1 MPRPDTIMY
10 VQGRPTRGR
19 QMLPPMKLDHIKT
32 LEAFREIIRLGSV
45 TAAARS
51 LGLSQPAVS
60 RLLAQFE
67 ADLGFKLF
75 HRSKGRLSPT
85 SQALL
90 LFEEVDLALQG
101 IERVSVLAGDIRQ
114 TNVGQ
119 LRVVAP
125 PSFAEGPLVKL
136 VATFLVKHPK
146 IHINIDSRTRP
157 TVMNLVA
164 TRTADCGFGKLP
176 LDHPGIRLRPLISS
190 PTVCV
195 LPPSHR
201 LAAGTRAIGAKDLV
215 DEPLIMV
222 GHRSGDTRV
231 QISRAFQEAGVH
243 PGVRVE
249 THNVGA
255 ACALAAEGVGIAIV
269 NELLSRRSLWTGVC
283 IRRFAPAIEQQ
294 YVFMS
299 SANVPETPLTEAFY
313 EHCRTSLSGRARS
326 RSRARTSA

>member
-1 MPRPDTIMY
+1 
-10 VQGRPTRGR
+10 
-19 QMLPPMKLDHIKT
+19 MKLDHIKT
-32 LEAFREIIRLGSV
+32 LEAFREIIQLGSV
-45 TAAARS
+45 TSAARA

-67 ADLGFKLF
+67 TGLGFKLF
-75 HRSKGRLSPT
+75 HRSKGRLLPT

-90 LFEEVDLALQG
+90 LYEEVDLALQG
-101 IERVSVLAGDIRQ
+101 IERVSVLADDLRK

-119 LRVVAP
+119 LRIVAP

-136 VATFLVKHPK
+136 VASFLLKHPK
-146 IHINIDSRTRP
+146 IHISIDSRTRP

-195 LPPSHR
+195 LPPLHR
-201 LAAGTRAIGAKDLV
+201 LAAGKRAITAKDLT

-222 GHRSGDTRV
+222 GHRSSDTRV
-231 QISRAFQEAGVH
+231 RIGRAFQEAGVH
-243 PGVRVE
+243 PNVRVE

-255 ACALAAEGVGIAIV
+255 ACALAAEGVGIAMV
-269 NELLSRRSLWTGVC
+269 NELLSRRSLWTGIR
-283 IRRFAPAIEQQ
+283 IRRFAEPIDQE

-299 SANVPETPLTEAFY
+299 SANVRETPLTEAFY
-313 EHCRTSLSGRARS
+313 EHCRTMLSVRVRS
-326 RSRARTSA
+326 KARTSLPP

>member
-1 MPRPDTIMY
+1 MR
-10 VQGRPTRGR
+10 
-19 QMLPPMKLDHIKT
+19 LDNIKT
-32 LEAFREIIRLGSV
+32 LEAFREIIQLGSV

-51 LGLSQPAVS
+51 LGFSQPAVS

-67 ADLGFKLF
+67 AELGFRLF
-75 HRSKGRLSPT
+75 HRSKGRLLPT
-85 SQALL
+85 SQALM

-101 IERVSVLAGDIRQ
+101 IERINVLAKDIRQ
-114 TNVGQ
+114 TNAGQ

-136 VATFLVKHPK
+136 VATFLTLHPK
-146 IHINIDSRTRP
+146 VHINIDSRTRP
-157 TVMNLVA
+157 TVMKLVA

-195 LPPSHR
+195 LPPAHPLS
-201 LAAGTRAIGAKDLV
+201 AGKRAIGARELAG
-215 DEPLIMV
+215 EPLILV
-222 GHRSGDTRV
+222 GHRGGDTRMR
-231 QISRAFQEAGVH
+231 ISQAFQQAGVH
-243 PGVRVE
+243 PDVRLE

-255 ACALAAEGVGIAIV
+255 ACALAAEGIGIAIV

-283 IRRFAPAIEQQ
+283 IRRFAPAIEQE

-299 SANVPETPLTEAFY
+299 SANVRETPLTEAFY
-313 EHCRTSLSGRARS
+313 LHCRAALSGRARPKPREP
-326 RSRARTSA
+326 RSA

>member
-1 MPRPDTIMY
+1 
-10 VQGRPTRGR
+10 
-19 QMLPPMKLDHIKT
+19 MKLDHIKT
-32 LEAFREIIRLGSV
+32 LEAFREIIQLGSA

-75 HRSKGRLSPT
+75 HRNKGRLVPT

-101 IERVSVLAGDIRQ
+101 IERISVLAGDIRE

-136 VATFLVKHPK
+136 VASFLAKHPK
-146 IHINIDSRTRP
+146 IHLTIDSRTRP
-157 TVMNLVA
+157 TVINLVA

-176 LDHPGIRLRPLISS
+176 LDHPGIRLRPLIVS

-201 LAAGTRAIGAKDLV
+201 LATSKRALSAKELA

-231 QISRAFQEAGVH
+231 RIGRAFQEAGVH
-243 PGVRVE
+243 PNVRVE

-269 NELLSRRSLWTGVC
+269 NEMLSRRSLWTGVC
-283 IRRFAPAIEQQ
+283 IRQFTPVIEQE

-299 SANVPETPLTEAFY
+299 SANVRETPLTEAFY
-313 EHCRTSLSGRARS
+313 EHCRAALSKRAQPKSRARS
-326 RSRARTSA
+326 S

>member
-1 MPRPDTIMY
+1 MQADPRPSL
-10 VQGRPTRGR
+10 
-19 QMLPPMKLDHIKT
+19 LPPMKLDHIKT
-32 LEAFREIIRLGSV
+32 LEAFRDIIQLGSV

-67 ADLGFKLF
+67 IALGFKLF
-75 HRSKGRLSPT
+75 HRSKGRLLPT

-90 LFEEVDLALQG
+90 LYEEVDLALQG
-101 IERVSVLAGDIRQ
+101 IERISALAGDIRK

-119 LRVVAP
+119 LRIVAP

-136 VATFLVKHPK
+136 VASFLLKHPK

-157 TVMNLVA
+157 TVVNLVA

-176 LDHPGIRLRPLISS
+176 LDHPGIRLRPLVSS

-201 LAAGTRAIGAKDLV
+201 LATGKKAVGAGDLA
-215 DEPLIMV
+215 DEPLILV
-222 GHRSGDTRV
+222 GHPGSDTRMR
-231 QISRAFQEAGVH
+231 IGRAFQEAGVQ
-243 PGVRVE
+243 PNVRVE

-269 NELLSRRSLWTGVC
+269 NELLSRRSLWTGVHT
-283 IRRFAPAIEQQ
+283 RRFAPAIEQE

-299 SANVPETPLTEAFY
+299 SANVRETPLTEAFY
-313 EHCRTSLSGRARS
+313 DHCRAALSKRAKSKPRM
-326 RSRARTSA
+326 SAAS

>member
-1 MPRPDTIMY
+1 MR
-10 VQGRPTRGR
+10 
-19 QMLPPMKLDHIKT
+19 LDNIKT
-32 LEAFREIIRLGSV
+32 LEAFREIIQLGSV

-51 LGLSQPAVS
+51 LGFSQPAVS

-67 ADLGFKLF
+67 AELGFRLF
-75 HRSKGRLSPT
+75 HRSKGRLLPT
-85 SQALL
+85 SQALM

-101 IERVSVLAGDIRQ
+101 IERINVLAKDIRQ
-114 TNVGQ
+114 TNAGQ

-136 VATFLVKHPK
+136 VATFLTLHPK
-146 IHINIDSRTRP
+146 VHINIDSRTRP
-157 TVMNLVA
+157 TVMKLVA

-195 LPPSHR
+195 LPPAHPLS
-201 LAAGTRAIGAKDLV
+201 AGKRAIGARELAG
-215 DEPLIMV
+215 EPLILV
-222 GHRSGDTRV
+222 GHRGGDTRMR
-231 QISRAFQEAGVH
+231 ISQAFQQAGVH
-243 PGVRVE
+243 PDVRLE

-255 ACALAAEGVGIAIV
+255 ACALAAEGIGIAIV

-283 IRRFAPAIEQQ
+283 IRRFAPAIEQE

-299 SANVPETPLTEAFY
+299 SANVRETPLTEAFY
-313 EHCRTSLSGRARS
+313 LHCRAALSGRSRPKPREPRS
-326 RSRARTSA
+326 A

>member
-1 MPRPDTIMY
+1 
-10 VQGRPTRGR
+10 
-19 QMLPPMKLDHIKT
+19 MKLDHIKT
-32 LEAFREIIRLGSV
+32 LEAFHEIIQLGSA

-67 ADLGFKLF
+67 AGLGFKLF
-75 HRSKGRLSPT
+75 HRSKGRLLPT
-85 SQALL
+85 SQALM

-101 IERVSVLAGDIRQ
+101 IERVNVLARDLRQ
-114 TNVGQ
+114 TNAGQ

-136 VATFLVKHPK
+136 VSSFLAEHPK

-176 LDHPGIRLRPLISS
+176 MDHPGIRLRPLVNC

-195 LPPSHR
+195 LPPAHR
-201 LAAGTRAIGAKDLV
+201 LAKGRRPLGARELA
-215 DEPLIMV
+215 DEPLILV
-222 GHRSGDTRV
+222 GHRGGDTRARIA
-231 QISRAFQEAGVH
+231 QAFQQAGVH
-243 PGVRVE
+243 PLVRLE
-249 THNVGA
+249 TRNVGA
-255 ACALAAEGVGIAIV
+255 ACALAAEGIGIAIV
-269 NELLSRRSLWTGVC
+269 NELLSRHSLWTGVR
-283 IRRFAPAIEQQ
+283 IRPFEPPIAQE

-299 SANVPETPLTEAFY
+299 SANVRETPLTEAFY
-313 EHCRTSLSGRARS
+313 AHCRALLTKPARAKSRGGRS
-326 RSRARTSA
+326 

>member
-1 MPRPDTIMY
+1 
-10 VQGRPTRGR
+10 
-19 QMLPPMKLDHIKT
+19 MLPPMKLDHIKT
-32 LEAFREIIRLGSV
+32 LEAFREIIQLGSV

-67 ADLGFKLF
+67 TELGFKLF
-75 HRSKGRLSPT
+75 HRSKGRLLPT

-90 LFEEVDLALQG
+90 LYEEVDLALQG
-101 IERVSVLAGDIRQ
+101 IERISALAGDIRK

-119 LRVVAP
+119 LRIVAP

-146 IHINIDSRTRP
+146 IHISIDSRTRP

-201 LAAGTRAIGAKDLV
+201 LATGKRAISAMDLV

-222 GHRSGDTRV
+222 GYRSGDTRV
-231 QISRAFQEAGVH
+231 RIGRAFQEAGVH
-243 PGVRVE
+243 ANVRVE

-269 NELLSRRSLWTGVC
+269 NELLSRRSLWTGVY
-283 IRRFAPAIEQQ
+283 IRPFAPAIEQE

-299 SANVPETPLTEAFY
+299 SANVRETPLTEAFY
-313 EHCRTSLSGRARS
+313 DHCRTALSPRAKS
-326 RSRARTSA
+326 KLRAPSSS

>member
-1 MPRPDTIMY
+1 
-10 VQGRPTRGR
+10 
-19 QMLPPMKLDHIKT
+19 MKLDHIKT
-32 LEAFREIIRLGSV
+32 LEAFREIIQLGSV
-45 TAAARS
+45 TSAARA

-67 ADLGFKLF
+67 AGLGFKLF
-75 HRSKGRLSPT
+75 HRSKGRLLPT

-90 LFEEVDLALQG
+90 LYEEVDLALQG
-101 IERVSVLAGDIRQ
+101 IERVSVLADDLRK

-119 LRVVAP
+119 LRIVAP

-136 VATFLVKHPK
+136 VASFLTKHPK
-146 IHINIDSRTRP
+146 IHISIDSRTRP

-195 LPPSHR
+195 LPPLHR
-201 LAAGTRAIGAKDLV
+201 LAAGKRAITAKDLT

-222 GHRSGDTRV
+222 GHRSSDTRLR
-231 QISRAFQEAGVH
+231 IGRAFQEAGVH
-243 PGVRVE
+243 PNVRVE

-255 ACALAAEGVGIAIV
+255 ACALAAEGVGIAMV
-269 NELLSRRSLWTGVC
+269 NELLSRRSLWTGIR
-283 IRRFAPAIEQQ
+283 IRRFAEPIDQE

-299 SANVPETPLTEAFY
+299 SANVRETPLTEAFY
-313 EHCRTSLSGRARS
+313 EHCLTMLSARVRSKAGTSLPP
-326 RSRARTSA
+326 

>member
-1 MPRPDTIMY
+1 MTRPVPRPDSIVY
-10 VQGRPTRGR
+10 VQGEPTRGR
-19 QMLPPMKLDHIKT
+19 QVLTPMKLDHIKT
-32 LEAFREIIRLGSV
+32 LEAFREIIQLGSV

-51 LGLSQPAVS
+51 LGMSQPAVS

-67 ADLGFKLF
+67 AELGFKLF
-75 HRSKGRLSPT
+75 HRSKGRLLPT

-101 IERVSVLAGDIRQ
+101 IERISVLAGDIRQ

-125 PSFAEGPLVKL
+125 PSFAEGPLVQV
-136 VATFLVKHPK
+136 VATFLAKHPK
-146 IHINIDSRTRP
+146 VHVNIDSRTRP

-176 LDHPGIRLRPLISS
+176 MDHPGIRLRPLITS

-195 LPPSHR
+195 LPPLHR
-201 LAAGTRAIGAKDLV
+201 LSGGRRSIGAKDLI

-231 QISRAFQEAGVH
+231 RIGRAFQEAGVH
-243 PGVRVE
+243 PIVRVE
-249 THNVGA
+249 TRNVGA

-283 IRRFAPAIEQQ
+283 IRQFAPWVEQE

-299 SANVPETPLTEAFY
+299 SANVRETPLTEAFY
-313 EHCRTSLSGRARS
+313 EHCRTALTGHARS
-326 RSRARTSA
+326 KPRA

>member
-1 MPRPDTIMY
+1 
-10 VQGRPTRGR
+10 
-19 QMLPPMKLDHIKT
+19 MKLDNIKT
-32 LEAFREIIRLGSV
+32 LEAFREIIQLGSV

-51 LGLSQPAVS
+51 LGFSQPAVS

-67 ADLGFKLF
+67 AELGFKLF
-75 HRSKGRLSPT
+75 HRSKGRLLPT
-85 SQALL
+85 SQALM

-101 IERVSVLAGDIRQ
+101 VERVNLLARDIRQ
-114 TNVGQ
+114 TNAGQ

-136 VATFLVKHPK
+136 VSGFLVQHPK
-146 IHINIDSRTRP
+146 IHINVDSRTRP

-195 LPPSHR
+195 LPPAHPLSGGR
-201 LAAGTRAIGAKDLV
+201 RPLGPKDLAG
-215 DEPLIMV
+215 EPLILV
-222 GHRSGDTRV
+222 GHRGGDTRMR
-231 QISRAFQEAGVH
+231 ISRAFQQAGVH
-243 PGVRVE
+243 PTVRLE

-283 IRRFAPAIEQQ
+283 IRRFEPLIEQE

-299 SANVPETPLTEAFY
+299 SANVRETPLTEAFY
-313 EHCRTSLSGRARS
+313 AHCRAMLAERARPKP
-326 RSRARTSA
+326 RERRPAP

>member
-1 MPRPDTIMY
+1 
-10 VQGRPTRGR
+10 
-19 QMLPPMKLDHIKT
+19 MKLDNIKT
-32 LEAFREIIRLGSV
+32 LEAFREIIQLGSV

-51 LGLSQPAVS
+51 LGFSQPAVS

-67 ADLGFKLF
+67 AELGFKLF
-75 HRSKGRLSPT
+75 HRSKGRLLPT
-85 SQALL
+85 SQALM

-101 IERVSVLAGDIRQ
+101 VERINVLAEDIRQ
-114 TNVGQ
+114 TNAGQ

-136 VATFLVKHPK
+136 VASFLSLHPN
-146 IHINIDSRTRP
+146 IHINVDSRTRP

-195 LPPSHR
+195 LPPAHR
-201 LAAGTRAIGAKDLV
+201 LSAGKRPIGARDLAG
-215 DEPLIMV
+215 EPLILV
-222 GHRSGDTRV
+222 GHRGGDTRMRID
-231 QISRAFQEAGVH
+231 QAFQQAGVRQT
-243 PGVRVE
+243 VRLE
-249 THNVGA
+249 AHNVGA

-269 NELLSRRSLWTGVC
+269 NELLSRHSLWTGVR
-283 IRRFAPAIEQQ
+283 IRRFAPTIEQE

-299 SANVPETPLTEAFY
+299 SANVRETSLTEAFY
-313 EHCRTSLSGRARS
+313 EHCRASLGRRRSGSPPPRRG
-326 RSRARTSA
+326 

>member
-1 MPRPDTIMY
+1 
-10 VQGRPTRGR
+10 
-19 QMLPPMKLDHIKT
+19 MKLDNLKA

-45 TAAARS
+45 TAAARG

-60 RLLAQFE
+60 RLLGQFE
-67 ADLGFKLF
+67 TELGFKLF
-75 HRSKGRLSPT
+75 HRSKGRLLPT

-101 IERVSVLAGDIRQ
+101 VERIRVLAKDIHQ
-114 TNVGQ
+114 TNAGQ
-119 LRVVAP
+119 LRIVAP

-136 VATFLVKHPK
+136 VATFLGLHPK
-146 IHINIDSRTRP
+146 IHINVDSRTRP

-195 LPPSHR
+195 LPPEHR
-201 LAAGTRAIGAKDLV
+201 LSKGRRPIAPKDLAG
-215 DEPLIMV
+215 EALILV
-222 GHRSGDTRV
+222 GHRSGDTRMR
-231 QISRAFQEAGVH
+231 ISRAFQQAGVH
-243 PGVRVE
+243 PMVRLE

-255 ACALAAEGVGIAIV
+255 ACALAAEGIGIAIV
-269 NELLSRRSLWTGVC
+269 NELLSHHSLWTGVC
-283 IRRFAPAIEQQ
+283 IRRFEPLIEQE

-299 SANVPETPLTEAFY
+299 SANVRETPLTEAFY
-313 EHCRTSLSGRARS
+313 AHCRAILSGR
-326 RSRARTSA
+326 SRAKPRARRPA

>member
-1 MPRPDTIMY
+1 
-10 VQGRPTRGR
+10 
-19 QMLPPMKLDHIKT
+19 MKLDHIKT
-32 LEAFREIIRLGSV
+32 LEAFREIIQLGSV

-51 LGLSQPAVS
+51 LDLSQPAVS

-67 ADLGFKLF
+67 AELEFKLF
-75 HRSKGRLSPT
+75 HRSKGRLLPT

-90 LFEEVDLALQG
+90 MFEEVDLALQG
-101 IERVSVLAGDIRQ
+101 IERINVLAKDIRE
-114 TNVGQ
+114 TNAGQ

-136 VATFLVKHPK
+136 VATFLALHPK

-157 TVMNLVA
+157 TVINLVA

-176 LDHPGIRLRPLISS
+176 LDHPGIRLRPLINS

-195 LPPSHR
+195 LPPAHPLST
-201 LAAGTRAIGAKDLV
+201 GKRAIGAKDLT
-215 DEPLIMV
+215 DEPLILV
-222 GHRSGDTRV
+222 GHHASQTRMR
-231 QISRAFQEAGVH
+231 IARAFQQAGVR
-243 PGVRVE
+243 PNVRLE

-283 IRRFAPAIEQQ
+283 IRHFAPAIEQE

-299 SANVPETPLTEAFY
+299 SANVRETSLTEAFY
-313 EHCRTSLSGRARS
+313 QHCRASLGRTRS
-326 RSRARTSA
+326 KPRPRRPA

>member
-1 MPRPDTIMY
+1 
-10 VQGRPTRGR
+10 
-19 QMLPPMKLDHIKT
+19 MKLDHIKT
-32 LEAFREIIRLGSV
+32 LEAFREIIQLGSV

-67 ADLGFKLF
+67 AELGFKLF
-75 HRSKGRLSPT
+75 HRSKGRLLPT

-90 LFEEVDLALQG
+90 LYEEVDLALQG
-101 IERVSVLAGDIRQ
+101 IERISALAGDIRK

-119 LRVVAP
+119 LRIVAP

-195 LPPSHR
+195 LPPAHR
-201 LAAGTRAIGAKDLV
+201 LATGKRAISASDLA

-222 GHRSGDTRV
+222 GHRNGDTRV
-231 QISRAFQEAGVH
+231 RIGRAFQEAGVQ
-243 PGVRVE
+243 PNVRVE

-269 NELLSRRSLWTGVC
+269 NELLSRRSLWTGVY
-283 IRRFAPAIEQQ
+283 IRRFAPAIQQ
-294 YVFMS
+294 EYVFMS
-299 SANVPETPLTEAFY
+299 SANVRETPLTEAFY
-313 EHCRTSLSGRARS
+313 EHCRSALSEPAKSKPRAPAS
-326 RSRARTSA
+326 S

>member
-1 MPRPDTIMY
+1 
-10 VQGRPTRGR
+10 
-19 QMLPPMKLDHIKT
+19 MKLDHIKT
-32 LEAFREIIRLGSV
+32 LEAFHEIIQLGSA

-67 ADLGFKLF
+67 AGLGFKLF
-75 HRSKGRLSPT
+75 HRSKGRLLPT
-85 SQALL
+85 SQALM

-101 IERVSVLAGDIRQ
+101 IERVNVLARDLRQ
-114 TNVGQ
+114 TNAGQ

-136 VATFLVKHPK
+136 VASFLAEHPK

-176 LDHPGIRLRPLISS
+176 MDHPGIRLRPLVSS

-195 LPPSHR
+195 LPPTHR
-201 LAAGTRAIGAKDLV
+201 LAKGRRPLGARDLAG
-215 DEPLIMV
+215 EPLILV
-222 GHRSGDTRV
+222 GHRGGDTRA
-231 QISRAFQEAGVH
+231 QIAQAFQQAGVH
-243 PGVRVE
+243 PLVRLE
-249 THNVGA
+249 TRNVGA
-255 ACALAAEGVGIAIV
+255 ACALAAEGIGIAVV
-269 NELLSRRSLWTGVC
+269 NELLSRHSLWTGVC
-283 IRRFAPAIEQQ
+283 IRPFEPAILQE

-299 SANVPETPLTEAFY
+299 SANVRETPLTEAFY
-313 EHCRTSLSGRARS
+313 AHCRAQLAKPARAQARGR
-326 RSRARTSA
+326 RAS

>member
-1 MPRPDTIMY
+1 MR
-10 VQGRPTRGR
+10 
-19 QMLPPMKLDHIKT
+19 LDNIKT
-32 LEAFREIIRLGSV
+32 LEAFREIIQLGSV

-51 LGLSQPAVS
+51 LGFSQPAVS

-67 ADLGFKLF
+67 AELGFKLF
-75 HRSKGRLSPT
+75 HRSKGRLLPT
-85 SQALL
+85 SQALM

-101 IERVSVLAGDIRQ
+101 VERINVLAEDIRQ
-114 TNVGQ
+114 TNAGQ

-136 VATFLVKHPK
+136 VATFLTLHPK

-195 LPPSHR
+195 LPPAHPLS
-201 LAAGTRAIGAKDLV
+201 AGKRAIGAKELAG
-215 DEPLIMV
+215 EPLILV
-222 GHRSGDTRV
+222 GHRGGDTRMR
-231 QISRAFQEAGVH
+231 IGRAFQQAGVH
-243 PGVRVE
+243 PNVRLE

-255 ACALAAEGVGIAIV
+255 ACALAAEGIGIAIV

-283 IRRFAPAIEQQ
+283 IRRFAPVIEQE

-299 SANVPETPLTEAFY
+299 SANVRETPLTEAFY
-313 EHCRTSLSGRARS
+313 LHCRAALSGRARS
-326 RSRARTSA
+326 KPREPRSA

>member
-1 MPRPDTIMY
+1 
-10 VQGRPTRGR
+10 
-19 QMLPPMKLDHIKT
+19 MLPPMKLDHIKT
-32 LEAFREIIRLGSV
+32 LEAFREIIQLGSV

-67 ADLGFKLF
+67 AELGFKLF
-75 HRSKGRLSPT
+75 HRSKGRLLPT

-90 LFEEVDLALQG
+90 MFEEVDLALQG
-101 IERVSVLAGDIRQ
+101 IERISVLAGDIRQ

-119 LRVVAP
+119 LRMVAP

-146 IHINIDSRTRP
+146 IHISIDSRTRP

-201 LAAGTRAIGAKDLV
+201 LAAGKRAIGAKDLV

-222 GHRSGDTRV
+222 GHRIGDTRV
-231 QISRAFQEAGVH
+231 RIARAFQEAGVH
-243 PGVRVE
+243 AKVRVE

-269 NELLSRRSLWTGVC
+269 NELLSRHSLWTGVC
-283 IRRFAPAIEQQ
+283 IRRFAPVVEQE

-299 SANVPETPLTEAFY
+299 SANVRATPLTEAFY
-313 EHCRTSLSGRARS
+313 EHCRTDLSESVRTKS
-326 RSRARTSA
+326 RGPSPS

>member
-1 MPRPDTIMY
+1 
-10 VQGRPTRGR
+10 
-19 QMLPPMKLDHIKT
+19 MKLDHIKT
-32 LEAFREIIRLGSV
+32 LEAFREIIQLGSV

-51 LGLSQPAVS
+51 MGMSQPAVS

-67 ADLGFKLF
+67 AELDFKLF
-75 HRSKGRLSPT
+75 HRSKGRLTPT
-85 SQALL
+85 SQALM

-101 IERVSVLAGDIRQ
+101 VERVNVLARDIRQ
-114 TNVGQ
+114 TNAGQ

-136 VATFLVKHPK
+136 VASFLTKHPK
-146 IHINIDSRTRP
+146 IHISIDSRTRP

-195 LPPSHR
+195 LPPAHPLSKGHR
-201 LAAGTRAIGAKDLV
+201 PIGPRELAG
-215 DEPLIMV
+215 EPLILV
-222 GHRSGDTRV
+222 GHRGGDTRMRIG
-231 QISRAFQEAGVH
+231 QAFQQAGVH
-243 PGVRVE
+243 PNVRLE

-255 ACALAAEGVGIAIV
+255 ACALAAEGIGIAVV

-283 IRRFAPAIEQQ
+283 IRRFQPLVEQE

-299 SANVPETPLTEAFY
+299 SANVRETPLTEAFY
-313 EHCRTSLSGRARS
+313 THCRTMLSARS
-326 RSRARTSA
+326 RPKARERRPA